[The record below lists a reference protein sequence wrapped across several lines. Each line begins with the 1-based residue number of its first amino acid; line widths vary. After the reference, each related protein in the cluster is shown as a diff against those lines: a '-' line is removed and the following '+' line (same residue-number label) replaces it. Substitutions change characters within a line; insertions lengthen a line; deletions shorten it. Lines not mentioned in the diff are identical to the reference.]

1 MFSHDIPTLHETT
14 TWFYS
19 HHSDLNI
26 MPLYIYTPTNSRL
39 AGSCPGGHARVPLA
53 AHRWLL
59 ATPSSTHF
67 GCLLSSLFKA
77 PRHDKVAMDI
87 PVSSSVLICEVIH

>member
-1 MFSHDIPTLHETT
+1 
-14 TWFYS
+14 
-19 HHSDLNI
+19 
-26 MPLYIYTPTNSRL
+26 
-39 AGSCPGGHARVPLA
+39 
-53 AHRWLL
+53 LL